1 VLSGSAERIERSV
14 LSRGSD
20 STPVT
25 QTLVVERRVV
35 DDRPTAVVRVVDSA
49 D

>member
-1 VLSGSAERIERSV
+1 VGEDGA
-14 LSRGSD
+14 
-20 STPVT
+20 PVT

-35 DDRPTAVVRVVDSA
+35 DDRPTAVVRVVGSA